1 MFSDEQTRVSESS
14 HDPVLRGRKRS
25 QRDTA
30 QPVVPD
36 QGAVRIDRRRR
47 GLGHEH
53 GRLVARRQH
62 GAADSAD
69 TSAEIATVF
78 FVQRLDTTN
87 EKAKWIDWAGP
98 IRDQEEAANCKKF
111 WQGVNTNGT
120 AEFRMV
126 VRRKSHNHE
135 VEE

>member
-14 HDPVLRGRKRS
+14 HDPVLRGRAIS
-25 QRDTA
+25 QSDTG
-30 QPVVPD
+30 QPLAPGE
-36 QGAVRIDRRRR
+36 GAVRLPRKRRSVD
-47 GLGHEH
+47 HEH
-53 GRLVARRQH
+53 GRLVARRKH
-62 GAADSAD
+62 KSENHAD
-69 TSAEIATVF
+69 TDREIATVF